1 MDLADLRTDYNDKG
15 LNEADV
21 AASPFEQME
30 RWMQDAI
37 ANPAGEWYEPTAM
50 TLATTD
56 LEGHVTARVMLLKE
70 VDDRGLVF
78 FSNYG
83 SDKATDMTANPQ
95 AAICFYWGQLGRQ
108 VRVVGTIEKV
118 DPQDSVEYFAKR
130 PRQSQLGAVASQ
142 QSRVVADRQV
152 LEEAFVAAANQYEGQ
167 DVPKPEGWGG
177 YRLLPTKFEFWQG
190 RMSRLHDR
198 LQYRLDGDTWVLE
211 RLSP

>member
-1 MDLADLRTDYNDKG
+1 MDLADLRTDYNDQG

-56 LEGHVTARVMLLKE
+56 TEGNVSARVMLLKE

-78 FSNYG
+78 FTNYG
-83 SDKATDMTANPQ
+83 SDKASNLNANPQ

-108 VRVVGTIEKV
+108 VRVVGSIEKV
-118 DPQDSVEYFAKR
+118 DRATSEEYFATR
-130 PRQSQLGAVASQ
+130 PRASQLGAVASN
-142 QSRVVADRQV
+142 QSQVVANRQV
-152 LEEAFVAAANQYEGQ
+152 LEEAMVAAANKYEDQ
-167 DVPKPEGWGG
+167 PVPTPEGWGG
-177 YRLLPTKFEFWQG
+177 YRLLPTTFEFWQG

-198 LQYRLDGDTWVLE
+198 LRYRLDGDAWVLE